1 MTRNEIVNGL
11 INGLDCKISSNCR
24 YMSCVECINKYLA
37 EYEQSLIKVAVRDLY
52 NDLEREK
59 HNYRILQCVLNEER
73 EKNKKLT
80 IEIKRRDKK
89 LTELYKY
96 IKEQNQ

>member
-1 MTRNEIVNGL
+1 MTRNDILNGL
-11 INGLDCKISSNCR
+11 INGYDCKITWDCKFIPCSD
-24 YMSCVECINKYLA
+24 CIDKDLA
-37 EYEQSLIKVAVRDLY
+37 EYEQTLIKTAVRDLY

-59 HNYRILQCVLNEER
+59 HNYRILQAVLNEER

-96 IKEQNQ
+96 IKEEL